1 MSLLLEELHAKKH
14 KGEILGICSL
24 FSNASDKKLIYSNG
38 GNLKNVS
45 N

>member
-24 FSNASDKKLIYSNG
+24 FSNASDKKLMYSNR
-38 GNLKNVS
+38 GNLKNV
-45 N
+45 NN